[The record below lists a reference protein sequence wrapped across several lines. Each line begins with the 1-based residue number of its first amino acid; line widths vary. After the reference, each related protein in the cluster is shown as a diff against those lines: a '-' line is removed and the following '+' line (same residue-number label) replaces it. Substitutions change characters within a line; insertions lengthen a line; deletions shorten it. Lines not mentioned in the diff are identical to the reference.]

1 MFCRL
6 RTDIDQ
12 RPRRVKTRPM
22 GMEMRKRQP
31 AEAAGSQSEA
41 EADRQFVAAIARGF
55 DILHAFRAED
65 PMLGNQ
71 ELADRTGLPRAT
83 VSRLTYTLTR
93 LGYLI
98 YLPRFA
104 KYQLGLGA
112 VPLGRLALANMAVRG
127 IAAPLMRQL
136 AEETNASVSLGKR
149 DGLSMLY
156 VEHVSP
162 RTAVALQ
169 LEVGSR
175 VPIGVTAMGRAYYAA
190 VDEAERAAIDAELA
204 ARMPEDWPRIRNG
217 LVEAVEMQARLGF
230 TASLGDWNDTVHA
243 AGAAIA
249 LPGGEVVAFNCGAP
263 AFMLDRERL
272 MGELGPRLNA
282 VARRIEVMARG
293 RP

>member
-22 GMEMRKRQP
+22 GMEMRKRRP
-31 AEAAGSQSEA
+31 AEPAGSQSEA

-71 ELADRTGLPRAT
+71 ELAERTGLPRAT

-104 KYQLGLGA
+104 KYQLGLAA

-190 VDEAERAAIDAELA
+190 VDEAERAGIDAELA
-204 ARMPEDWPRIRNG
+204 ARMPEDWPGIRDG
-217 LVEAVEMQARLGF
+217 LAEAVEMQAKLGF
-230 TASLGDWNDTVHA
+230 TAGRRGGGLQLRCAGLHA
-243 AGAAIA
+243 RPGAADGRAWAAAECGGATDRGDGARAA
-249 LPGGEVVAFNCGAP
+249 L
-263 AFMLDRERL
+263 
-272 MGELGPRLNA
+272 
-282 VARRIEVMARG
+282 RRFHPM
-293 RP
+293 